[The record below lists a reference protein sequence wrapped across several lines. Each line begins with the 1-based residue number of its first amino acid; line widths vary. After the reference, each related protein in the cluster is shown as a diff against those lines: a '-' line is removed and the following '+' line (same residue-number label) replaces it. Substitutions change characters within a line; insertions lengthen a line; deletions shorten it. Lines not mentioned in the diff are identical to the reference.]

1 MSNKLGKQTPAQP
14 DQGLV
19 NGGTT
24 PGARQFTTKQQR
36 LIDCYA
42 GDIKKAAKE
51 SGLSYGY
58 ARRLVTKGHIFEA
71 IKTRQDTEIR
81 PTNIANRQARQVFW
95 TRLMRD
101 KHQEVKDRLR
111 ASELLGRSE
120 MDFVEKR
127 IVKIEPKTL
136 ADAAAL
142 YAARK
147 ARN

>member
-1 MSNKLGKQTPAQP
+1 MSDQTKP
-14 DQGLV
+14 
-19 NGGTT
+19 
-24 PGARQFTTKQQR
+24 ARQFTIKQQR
-36 LIDCYA
+36 FIDCYA
-42 GDIKKAAKE
+42 GDIKEAAREAK
-51 SGLSYGY
+51 LSYDY
-58 ARRLVTKGHIFEA
+58 ARRLVTKDHILEA

-101 KHQEVKDRLR
+101 KHQEVKNRLR

-127 IVKIEPKTL
+127 IVEIEPKTL

-147 ARN
+147 ARNG

>member
-1 MSNKLGKQTPAQP
+1 MGSQNSMSKQT
-14 DQGLV
+14 
-19 NGGTT
+19 T
-24 PGARQFTTKQQR
+24 PTRQFTTKQQR
-36 LIDCYA
+36 FIDCYA

-101 KHQEVKDRLR
+101 KHQEFKYRLR

-120 MDFVEKR
+120 MDFTEAHHHTGEMQVN
-127 IVKIEPKTL
+127 IIDYSSLGKT
-136 ADAAAL
+136 
-142 YAARK
+142 K
-147 ARN
+147 